1 MVFQK
6 VVKSPAYMSRFQ
18 TKYRRR
24 REGKTDYRAR
34 RAMVS
39 QDKNKFN
46 TPRYRLVVRK
56 TNKDVIAQITY
67 AKVTGDVV
75 IAAAY
80 AHELKNY
87 GVVVGHSNYA
97 ACYATGLLLARRVLT
112 KLGLAA
118 KYQGQAKADGS
129 DYNVDP
135 GEKGNRPFTAC
146 LDVGLARTTTGAG
159 IFSVMKGALDG
170 GLNVPHKP
178 KRFVGGNGDSVDA
191 DALRSRIFGGHVS
204 EHMKSLQDEDP
215 EKYQQQYSAY
225 IKAGI
230 KADGI
235 EKMWADCHAG
245 IRSDPNKNKKAKKYG
260 KGKRFKGQ
268 PKRITTAQ
276 RLENR
281 KIKKAKL
288 AAEAEEED

>member
-56 TNKDVIAQITY
+56 TNTDVIAQITY

-80 AHELKNY
+80 AHELKNF
-87 GVVVGHSNYA
+87 GVPVSTSNYA

-118 KYQGQAKADGS
+118 KYQGQTKPDGN
-129 DYNVDP
+129 DFNVDS
-135 GEKGNRPFTAC
+135 GEKGSRPFTAA
-146 LDVGLARTTTGAG
+146 LDVGIARTTTGAG
-159 IFSVMKGALDG
+159 VFAVMKGALDG
-170 GLNVPHKP
+170 GLNIPHKP
-178 KRFVGGNGDSVDA
+178 KRLAAEGDPEQV
-191 DALRSRIFGGHVS
+191 RSRIFAGHVAA
-204 EHMKSLQDEDP
+204 HMKDLKDEDP
-215 EKYQQQYSAY
+215 EAYQQQFGLY

-230 KADGI
+230 DADGL
-235 EKMWADCHAG
+235 EKMWASAHAA
-245 IRSDPNKNKKAKKYG
+245 IRADPNKGKKAAKYG
-260 KGKRFKGQ
+260 KGPRKAGQ
-268 PKRITTAQ
+268 PKRLSTEQ
-276 RLENR
+276 RLQAR
-281 KIKKAKL
+281 KEKKARL
-288 AAEAEEED
+288 AAESDEDD

>member
-1 MVFQK
+1 MVFTK

-56 TNKDVIAQITY
+56 TNTDVIAQVIY
-67 AKVTGDVV
+67 AKVTGDVC

-80 AHELKNY
+80 AHELKAY
-87 GVVVGHSNYA
+87 GVVAGHNNYA

-118 KYQGQAKADGS
+118 KYVGQTKPDGK
-129 DYNVDP
+129 DFNVDP
-135 GEKGNRPFTAC
+135 GEKGERPFTAC

-159 IFSVMKGALDG
+159 VFAVMKGALDG

-178 KRFVGGNGDSVDA
+178 KRFCGGSGDSVDESV
-191 DALRSRIFGGHVS
+191 LRARIFAGHVS
-204 EHMKSLQDEDP
+204 EHMKDLQENDE
-215 EKYQQQYSAY
+215 EAYKQQFSAY
-225 IKAGI
+225 IKVGI
-230 KADGI
+230 KADGV
-235 EKMWADCHAG
+235 EKMWADAHSA
-245 IRSDPNKNKKAKKYG
+245 IRADPNKGKKPKKYG
-260 KGKRFKGQ
+260 KGPRTKGN
-268 PKRITTAQ
+268 PKRLGTAAKMAA
-276 RLENR
+276 RSA
-281 KIKKAKL
+281 KKAKC
-288 AAEAEEED
+288 AEESDED